1 VTFDIAKLDARAL
14 ATMAEHY
21 EEHGFCVLTGLQ
33 EVVTDR
39 FLEVLAAITGSRNGD
54 LAQIL
59 DPTKPGEVFDRD
71 LRKKLSRVDT
81 PAEFASSLLRVL
93 EPVLMRLVGP
103 FVHVSSTFHAQFKG
117 YPVKAVDH
125 GGYVENQDYM
135 EVHGPYLLHQD
146 FTGASMPTSPSAMT
160 LWVGLNSCQDW
171 NLRLYPGSHRLGL
184 LCAQW
189 LSLEDPRLSA
199 LNRPVDIAAQPG
211 SAVVFNS
218 LILHGTSNAGA
229 SRRVSCDIRFFPL
242 CGFLPS
248 QAHILGETP
257 CTALRDNLKSAP
269 GPVIQGPLLE
279 DRIFLGDDVDLHDVP
294 PASVLN
300 WVNYVKYVVRGEMD
314 QALPHL
320 DRFVNKEIGVD
331 PLEVFAAKFHGHP
344 VCEATLR
351 SLHQRLCIV
360 EPSAA
365 EGVRLERLI
374 SRISRTHSSP
384 VPVGKA

>member
-1 VTFDIAKLDARAL
+1 
-14 ATMAEHY
+14 MAEHY

-39 FLEVLAAITGSRNGD
+39 FLEVLASVTGARNGD

-59 DPTKPGEVFDRD
+59 DPTRPGEIFDRD
-71 LRKKLSRVDT
+71 LRKKLSRVET
-81 PAEFASSLLRVL
+81 PEGFASLLLRVL

-103 FVHVSSTFHAQFKG
+103 LVHVSSSFHAQFKG

-125 GGYVENQDYM
+125 GGYVENLQYM

-184 LCAQW
+184 VCAQW
-189 LSLEDPRLSA
+189 LSLDDPRLSV
-199 LNRPVDIAAQPG
+199 LNRPVDISAQPG

-218 LILHGTSNAGA
+218 LILHGTSNPGTL
-229 SRRVSCDIRFFPL
+229 RRVSCDIRFFPF

-248 QAHILGETP
+248 QAHILGDAP
-257 CTALRDNLKSAP
+257 GTALRDNLKSAP
-269 GPVIQGPLLE
+269 GPVLEAPLLE
-279 DRIFLGDDVDLHDVP
+279 DKVFLGDEVDLQDVP
-294 PASVLN
+294 SASVLN
-300 WVNYVKYVVRGEMD
+300 WVNYVKYVVRGELD
-314 QALPHL
+314 QALPYL

-331 PLEVFAAKFHGHP
+331 PLEAFASKFHGHRL
-344 VCEATLR
+344 CENTIR
-351 SLHQRLCIV
+351 SLH
-360 EPSAA
+360 
-365 EGVRLERLI
+365 ERLSSI
-374 SRISRTHSSP
+374 EPNANQLASRKRMIDRISQMNSSP
-384 VPVGKA
+384 VQLASD